1 MVSGMYSE
9 RPATGLPQVIAWRAR
24 KLPGDGPAR
33 VLPDG
38 CMDLIWHEGEVFI
51 AGPDTSVQHHPARP
65 PGRTFGLRFA
75 AGTGPQVV
83 GVPAD
88 EFTDRQVPLDQVWS
102 PAEVRR
108 IAESA
113 APDAALLEVATAR
126 WRPPDLALVEVAARA
141 RAGWTVDAIAER
153 LGLSAR
159 HLQRRVKTA
168 FGYGPKTLTRVLRMQ
183 RALALARDGTP
194 LASVAAVSGYAD
206 QAHLSRDVKALA
218 GVPLTSLV
226 VT

>member
-1 MVSGMYSE
+1 MYSE
-9 RPATGLPQVIAWRAR
+9 RPADGLPQVIAWCALRP
-24 KLPGDGPAR
+24 PGGRRTP

-51 AGPDTSVQHHPARP
+51 AGPDTTVQHHPARV
-65 PGRTFGLRFA
+65 PGQTFGLRFA

-108 IAESA
+108 VAES
-113 APDAALLEVATAR
+113 PTPGQALRAVAMAR
-126 WRPPDLALVEVAARA
+126 WRPPDPALVEVAARA
-141 RAGWTVDAIAER
+141 RAGWSVDAIAGR
-153 LGLSAR
+153 LDLSAR
-159 HLQRRVKTA
+159 HLQRRVKSA
-168 FGYGPKTLTRVLRMQ
+168 FGYGPKTLTRILRMQ

-194 LASVAAVSGYAD
+194 FASVAALAGYAD
-206 QAHLSRDVKALA
+206 QAHLSRDVRALA
-218 GVPLTSLV
+218 GVPLRSLV
-226 VT
+226 T

>member
-1 MVSGMYSE
+1 MYSE
-9 RPATGLPQVIAWRAR
+9 RPAAGLPQVIAWRAR

-51 AGPDTSVQHHPARP
+51 AGPDTAVQRYPARV

-88 EFTDRQVPLDQVWS
+88 EFTDRQIPLDQVWS
-102 PAEVRR
+102 PAEARR
-108 IAESA
+108 IAESD
-113 APDAALLEVATAR
+113 APDMALREVAMAR
-126 WRPPDLALVEVAARA
+126 WRPPDLALVEIAARA

-168 FGYGPKTLTRVLRMQ
+168 FGYGPKTLTRILRMQ
-183 RALALARDGTP
+183 RALVLARDGTP
-194 LASVAAVSGYAD
+194 FAEVSALAGYAD
-206 QAHLSRDVKALA
+206 QAHLSREVRALA
-218 GVPLTSLV
+218 GAPLRALV
-226 VT
+226 T